1 MTNQT
6 VLPWIQ
12 TYTGKKFDFLNPDV
26 DSVCIED
33 ITHSLSNICRYTGHV
48 KSFYSVAQH
57 SVLVSLAVP
66 EEDALSGLL
75 HDAAEA
81 YLTDISK
88 PLKVLLP
95 EYCRLEDNV
104 WLKIAEKFNLPEIL
118 PASVKDADLR
128 LLATEKRDL
137 MSDCGSSWKI
147 TDGVECFKDKILT
160 WGPDHAEFMFL
171 KRFKELSGF

>member
-1 MTNQT
+1 MINSL
-6 VLPWIQ
+6 VEPWIQ
-12 TYTGKKFDFLNPDV
+12 TYTGKKFDLLNPDFN
-26 DSVCIED
+26 SICIED

-57 SVLVSLAVP
+57 SVLASMSVP

-137 MSDCGSSWKI
+137 MSDCGPSWKT
-147 TDGVECFKDKILT
+147 TDGVECLKDKILP
-160 WGPDHAEFMFL
+160 WGPDQAEFMFL
-171 KRFKELSGF
+171 KRFKELSG